1 MAMTPAMESIFAN
14 AQQNAA
20 SLIETAT
27 LAINAKVNTIEE
39 AEAMIQ
45 ELSSEAVK
53 FNELLTCIMNAMR
66 QVESGDMQKEEAA
79 GIIAPAVKE
88 LKDKCTALKIANV
101 EAPGDD
107 ITEDEIAT
115 LRELIIG
122 AKAAAEDRL
131 VAIRLCDDCK
141 VDPEVENELNP
152 PEEHG
157 DAFEFDPATE
167 GIASFI
173 QKMHTKKVN
182 KAKVTVLMDSLKDKK
197 TDVIVKK
204 VVDAMKPALV
214 AGADGLSAIKRDVDE
229 MQKADGGDPSKYE
242 GKLSSFDCVV
252 KTISG
257 VGVGYIPDNPSEG
270 TGLAWIAVPTKDRK
284 GNVVGTVITVRTACE
299 YILNPI
305 KESEVTEAMEAYE
318 EIAEEATILAAQ
330 YVNTTECKTA
340 KALYQNA
347 KKLYS
352 MGSKEKALEYMK
364 KAKSLYE
371 GCLKKLLNES
381 GKFEKAERTDTIKT
395 NISASAIRHN
405 VTRTD
410 SLTFAIARSKLE
422 TKIDRC
428 TAHILQWTTKAG
440 KETYQQTLDQL
451 KADREQ
457 AKAAKKA
464 AKATE
469 NYEME
474 DNNMILTDNYDQML
488 DAAALEAMDYEEIA
502 EEGTNWDQHK
512 MKKSYSKEVRSLAK
526 EAKKL
531 YRHGKYSESKVMYTK
546 CVDLCKQF
554 IADVKAIPQE
564 AKDINFGAWMYALR
578 TMFVASD
585 SPTETI
591 DRNIELL
598 NKQGKG
604 ELTPADF
611 NKYTQSLISEAS
623 ALAKKYQKLAD
634 KAAKGE
640 LDSKATESYSELMFA
655 CEALMDELEA
665 DLAIDSAMEAEGEES
680 EGSEK
685 APSKIASKLRSAFS
699 KLKSAVKRGDKE
711 AADAAAAEVD
721 AAADEL
727 DSTEENKEGMSKAAK
742 VGMTAAAAALITA
755 GAVFVGKAMK
765 NKASGSTAL
774 ADPATAK
781 NPIKQAAK
789 ILAAKAADKKAM
801 KAAKPIPTTG
811 TVDGKKVGSSIGKK
825 VAVGAGATAITAGA
839 VVGGK
844 KLYDK
849 KKAAK
854 DAAEKVEEAFG
865 IPAFDVYEVIMESFN
880 TAEVEENSEDSL
892 MSAIEAM
899 M

>member
-27 LAINAKVNTIEE
+27 LAINAKVNTVEE

-53 FNELLTCIMNAMR
+53 YNELLTCIMNAMR

-152 PEEHG
+152 PEENGEAFDG
-157 DAFEFDPATE
+157 DV
-167 GIASFI
+167 S
-173 QKMHTKKVN
+173 M
-182 KAKVTVLMDSLKDKK
+182 
-197 TDVIVKK
+197 
-204 VVDAMKPALV
+204 
-214 AGADGLSAIKRDVDE
+214 
-229 MQKADGGDPSKYE
+229 
-242 GKLSSFDCVV
+242 
-252 KTISG
+252 
-257 VGVGYIPDNPSEG
+257 
-270 TGLAWIAVPTKDRK
+270 
-284 GNVVGTVITVRTACE
+284 
-299 YILNPI
+299 
-305 KESEVTEAMEAYE
+305 ESYSE
-318 EIAEEATILAAQ
+318 EIAIEAVFLASK

-381 GKFEKAERTDTIKT
+381 GKFEKAERTDTIKKNSGT
-395 NISASAIRHN
+395 SAIRHN

-578 TMFVASD
+578 TMFIASD

-727 DSTEENKEGMSKAAK
+727 DSSEENKEGMSKAAK
-742 VGMTAAAAALITA
+742 VGMAAAAAALIAT
-755 GAVFVGKAMK
+755 GAVVVGKAMK

-789 ILAAKAADKKAM
+789 VMAAKAADKKAM
-801 KAAKPIPTTG
+801 KAAKPIPTIG
-811 TVDGKKVGSSIGKK
+811 TVDGKKVGASVGKK
-825 VAVGAGATAITAGA
+825 VAAGAGAAAIAAGA
-839 VVGGK
+839 AVGGK

>member
-27 LAINAKVNTIEE
+27 LAINAKVNTVEE

-157 DAFEFDPATE
+157 DAFD
-167 GIASFI
+167 G
-173 QKMHTKKVN
+173 
-182 KAKVTVLMDSLKDKK
+182 
-197 TDVIVKK
+197 DVS
-204 VVDAMKPALV
+204 ME
-214 AGADGLSAIKRDVDE
+214 S
-229 MQKADGGDPSKYE
+229 YE
-242 GKLSSFDCVV
+242 D
-252 KTISG
+252 
-257 VGVGYIPDNPSEG
+257 
-270 TGLAWIAVPTKDRK
+270 IAV
-284 GNVVGTVITVRTACE
+284 
-299 YILNPI
+299 
-305 KESEVTEAMEAYE
+305 EAAF
-318 EIAEEATILAAQ
+318 LASK

-352 MGSKEKALEYMK
+352 LGSKEKALEYMK

-381 GKFEKAERTDTIKT
+381 GKFEKAERTDTIKKNSGT
-395 NISASAIRHN
+395 SAIRHN

-422 TKIDRC
+422 NKIDRC

-464 AKATE
+464 AKAATE

-474 DNNMILTDNYDQML
+474 VSTMNDFDIIAEGYVE
-488 DAAALEAMDYEEIA
+488 EAMQDYMEFLA
-502 EEGTNWDQHK
+502 TEGANSDARSVRK
-512 MKKSYSKEVRSLAK
+512 NYAKEVRTLAK
-526 EAKKL
+526 EAKQNYKAGN
-531 YRHGKYSESKVMYTK
+531 YSVSKAKYTRAA
-546 CVDLCKQF
+546 DLCKEM
-554 IADVKAIPQE
+554 VKEVEGIDQTIGQAWIGNILHQLKVMATCLIPFYGIVAGIKEIIGAIT
-564 AKDINFGAWMYALR
+564 N
-578 TMFVASD
+578 
-585 SPTETI
+585 
-591 DRNIELL
+591 NISAL
-598 NKQGKG
+598 NKIGKG
-604 ELTPADF
+604 ELSVADF
-611 NKYTQSLISEAS
+611 NNYTRSIINHANKLATKYTE
-623 ALAKKYQKLAD
+623 LAN
-634 KAAKGE
+634 KAGKGE
-640 LDSKATESYSELMFA
+640 ATSSAPASESFDYDEFMFA
-655 CEALMDELEA
+655 CESFMDELQMEL
-665 DLAIDSAMEAEGEES
+665 DTDCAMEADGA
-680 EGSEK
+680 EGSEGNT
-685 APSKIASKLRSAFS
+685 PSTLANRVRGAFAKLRRAF
-699 KLKSAVKRGDKE
+699 KRGDKQEVE
-711 AADAAAAEVD
+711 AAKKEADAAAKELAD
-721 AAADEL
+721 AAEAAPADKK
-727 DSTEENKEGMSKAAK
+727 DKYKKAAK
-742 VGMTAAAAALITA
+742 VAGVAVAATAAAVGLTMGGTAIYQKAKGQDIDPAALFKIAGKVTA
-755 GAVFVGKAMK
+755 EAGRKVAHAPGNAINAKKDNAKVAERKESLAKMGFEPKDDASMLRDVQNDRRAAKRKAMAK
-765 NKASGSTAL
+765 KAKAVSSTITSHMPKIGKGKVEGTGDSMGYEAMEAYDIYEL
-774 ADPATAK
+774 IMEAYD
-781 NPIKQAAK
+781 AAMMDAENEVSSNDEE
-789 ILAAKAADKKAM
+789 LAA
-801 KAAKPIPTTG
+801 
-811 TVDGKKVGSSIGKK
+811 S
-825 VAVGAGATAITAGA
+825 
-839 VVGGK
+839 
-844 KLYDK
+844 
-849 KKAAK
+849 
-854 DAAEKVEEAFG
+854 
-865 IPAFDVYEVIMESFN
+865 
-880 TAEVEENSEDSL
+880 
-892 MSAIEAM
+892 IEAM
-899 M
+899 L

>member
-152 PEEHG
+152 PEENGEAFDG
-157 DAFEFDPATE
+157 DVSMESYSEDIAIEAAFL
-167 GIASFI
+167 AS
-173 QKMHTKKVN
+173 K
-182 KAKVTVLMDSLKDKK
+182 
-197 TDVIVKK
+197 
-204 VVDAMKPALV
+204 
-214 AGADGLSAIKRDVDE
+214 
-229 MQKADGGDPSKYE
+229 
-242 GKLSSFDCVV
+242 
-252 KTISG
+252 
-257 VGVGYIPDNPSEG
+257 
-270 TGLAWIAVPTKDRK
+270 
-284 GNVVGTVITVRTACE
+284 
-299 YILNPI
+299 
-305 KESEVTEAMEAYE
+305 
-318 EIAEEATILAAQ
+318 

-381 GKFEKAERTDTIKT
+381 GKFEKAERTDTIKKNNGT
-395 NISASAIRHN
+395 SAIRHN

-727 DSTEENKEGMSKAAK
+727 DSSEENKEGMSKAAK
-742 VGMTAAAAALITA
+742 VGMAAAAAALIAT
-755 GAVFVGKAMK
+755 GAVVVGKAMK

-789 ILAAKAADKKAM
+789 VMAAKAADKKAM

-811 TVDGKKVGSSIGKK
+811 TVDGKKVGSSVGKK
-825 VAVGAGATAITAGA
+825 VAAGAGAAAIAAGA
-839 VVGGK
+839 AVGGK

>member
-1 MAMTPAMESIFAN
+1 MAMTPVMESIFAN

-53 FNELLTCIMNAMR
+53 YNELLTCIMNAMR

-152 PEEHG
+152 PEENGEAFDG
-157 DAFEFDPATE
+157 DVSMESYSEDIAIEAAFL
-167 GIASFI
+167 AS
-173 QKMHTKKVN
+173 K
-182 KAKVTVLMDSLKDKK
+182 
-197 TDVIVKK
+197 
-204 VVDAMKPALV
+204 
-214 AGADGLSAIKRDVDE
+214 
-229 MQKADGGDPSKYE
+229 
-242 GKLSSFDCVV
+242 
-252 KTISG
+252 
-257 VGVGYIPDNPSEG
+257 
-270 TGLAWIAVPTKDRK
+270 
-284 GNVVGTVITVRTACE
+284 
-299 YILNPI
+299 
-305 KESEVTEAMEAYE
+305 
-318 EIAEEATILAAQ
+318 

-381 GKFEKAERTDTIKT
+381 GKFEKAERTDTIKKNNGT
-395 NISASAIRHN
+395 SAIRHN

-474 DNNMILTDNYDQML
+474 DNNMIDFTEAYESMIDNCML
-488 DAAALEAMDYEEIA
+488 EELDYEA
-502 EEGTNWDQHK
+502 ATEGANNDARK
-512 MKKSYSKEVRSLAK
+512 LKKSYSKEIRSLAK
-526 EAKKL
+526 EAKKN
-531 YRHGKYSESKVMYTK
+531 YKHGNYAEAKTMYTK
-546 CVDLCKQF
+546 CASLAKEMAAEVKSIEQTLGQVQIGNLLHSLKT
-554 IADVKAIPQE
+554 IASCLLVGSLYTGIKEEQ
-564 AKDINFGAWMYALR
+564 KDIQQK
-578 TMFVASD
+578 
-585 SPTETI
+585 I
-591 DRNIELL
+591 DNL
-598 NKQGKG
+598 NAAGNG
-604 ELTPADF
+604 EMTRADM
-611 NKYTQSLISEAS
+611 NKYTRDIIFKANAMAEKFS
-623 ALAKKYQKLAD
+623 KLAA

-640 LDSKATESYSELMFA
+640 IEAAGATESYSELMFA

-727 DSTEENKEGMSKAAK
+727 DSSEENKEGMSKAAK
-742 VGMTAAAAALITA
+742 VGMAAAAAALIAT
-755 GAVFVGKAMK
+755 GAVVVGKAMK

-789 ILAAKAADKKAM
+789 VMAAKAADKKAM

-811 TVDGKKVGSSIGKK
+811 TVDGKKVGSSVGKK
-825 VAVGAGATAITAGA
+825 VAAGAGAAAIAAGA
-839 VVGGK
+839 AFGGK

-880 TAEVEENSEDSL
+880 TAEVEENSENSL

>member
-152 PEEHG
+152 PEENGEAFDG
-157 DAFEFDPATE
+157 DVSMESYSEDIAIEAAFL
-167 GIASFI
+167 AS
-173 QKMHTKKVN
+173 K
-182 KAKVTVLMDSLKDKK
+182 
-197 TDVIVKK
+197 
-204 VVDAMKPALV
+204 
-214 AGADGLSAIKRDVDE
+214 
-229 MQKADGGDPSKYE
+229 
-242 GKLSSFDCVV
+242 
-252 KTISG
+252 
-257 VGVGYIPDNPSEG
+257 
-270 TGLAWIAVPTKDRK
+270 
-284 GNVVGTVITVRTACE
+284 
-299 YILNPI
+299 
-305 KESEVTEAMEAYE
+305 
-318 EIAEEATILAAQ
+318 

-381 GKFEKAERTDTIKT
+381 GKFEKAERTDTIKKNNGT
-395 NISASAIRHN
+395 SAIRHN

-422 TKIDRC
+422 NKIDRC

-474 DNNMILTDNYDQML
+474 DNNMIDFTEAYESMIDNCML
-488 DAAALEAMDYEEIA
+488 EELDYEA
-502 EEGTNWDQHK
+502 ATEGANNDARK
-512 MKKSYSKEVRSLAK
+512 LKKSYSKEIRSLAK
-526 EAKKL
+526 EAKKN
-531 YRHGKYSESKVMYTK
+531 YKHGNYAEAKTMYTK
-546 CVDLCKQF
+546 CASLAKEMAAEVKSIEQTLGQVQIGNLLHSLKT
-554 IADVKAIPQE
+554 IASCLLVGSLYTGIKEEQ
-564 AKDINFGAWMYALR
+564 KDIQQK
-578 TMFVASD
+578 
-585 SPTETI
+585 I
-591 DRNIELL
+591 DNL
-598 NKQGKG
+598 NAAGNG
-604 ELTPADF
+604 EMTRADM
-611 NKYTQSLISEAS
+611 NKYTRDIIFKANAMAEKFS
-623 ALAKKYQKLAD
+623 KLAA

-640 LDSKATESYSELMFA
+640 IEAAGATESYSELMFA

-727 DSTEENKEGMSKAAK
+727 DSSEENKEGMSKAAK
-742 VGMTAAAAALITA
+742 VGMAAAAAALIAT
-755 GAVFVGKAMK
+755 GAVVVGKAMK

-789 ILAAKAADKKAM
+789 VMAAKAADKKAM

-811 TVDGKKVGSSIGKK
+811 TVDGKKVGSSVGKK
-825 VAVGAGATAITAGA
+825 VAAGAGAAAIAAGA
-839 VVGGK
+839 AFGGK

-880 TAEVEENSEDSL
+880 TAEVEENSENSL

>member
-152 PEEHG
+152 PEENGEAFDG
-157 DAFEFDPATE
+157 DVSMESYSEDIAIEAAFL
-167 GIASFI
+167 AS
-173 QKMHTKKVN
+173 K
-182 KAKVTVLMDSLKDKK
+182 
-197 TDVIVKK
+197 
-204 VVDAMKPALV
+204 
-214 AGADGLSAIKRDVDE
+214 
-229 MQKADGGDPSKYE
+229 
-242 GKLSSFDCVV
+242 
-252 KTISG
+252 
-257 VGVGYIPDNPSEG
+257 
-270 TGLAWIAVPTKDRK
+270 
-284 GNVVGTVITVRTACE
+284 
-299 YILNPI
+299 
-305 KESEVTEAMEAYE
+305 
-318 EIAEEATILAAQ
+318 

-381 GKFEKAERTDTIKT
+381 GKFEKAERTDTIKKNSGT
-395 NISASAIRHN
+395 SAIRHN

-474 DNNMILTDNYDQML
+474 DNNMIDFT
-488 DAAALEAMDYEEIA
+488 EAYESYIDSAMMEYVDYETATEGANNDARKMRKNYAKEIR
-502 EEGTNWDQHK
+502 K
-512 MKKSYSKEVRSLAK
+512 LAK
-526 EAKKL
+526 EAKRNYKAGNYTAAKNMYNQCADL
-531 YRHGKYSESKVMYTK
+531 AKQLAEDVSSIQQTVGQVQIGNLLHQLKVIGSCLLIGGLITSILEDK
-546 CVDLCKQF
+546 KK
-554 IADVKAIPQE
+554 IENK
-564 AKDINFGAWMYALR
+564 IN
-578 TMFVASD
+578 
-585 SPTETI
+585 E
-591 DRNIELL
+591 L
-598 NKQGKG
+598 NKAGNS
-604 ELTPADF
+604 ELSRADLNGYTRDIIIYA
-611 NKYTQSLISEAS
+611 NKMAD
-623 ALAKKYQKLAD
+623 KFKKLAD

-640 LDSKATESYSELMFA
+640 LNAAGATESFDYDEFMFA
-655 CEALMDELEA
+655 CESFMDELQI
-665 DLAIDSAMEAEGEES
+665 DLDTDCAMEADGAEDGEADS
-680 EGSEK
+680 
-685 APSKIASKLRSAFS
+685 PSTLASRVRGAFAKLRRAF
-699 KLKSAVKRGDKE
+699 KRGDKQEVE
-711 AADAAAAEVD
+711 AAKKEADAAAKELAD
-721 AAADEL
+721 AAE
-727 DSTEENKEGMSKAAK
+727 AA
-742 VGMTAAAAALITA
+742 
-755 GAVFVGKAMK
+755 
-765 NKASGSTAL
+765 
-774 ADPATAK
+774 P
-781 NPIKQAAK
+781 
-789 ILAAKAADKKAM
+789 ADKKE
-801 KAAKPIPTTG
+801 K
-811 TVDGKKVGSSIGKK
+811 
-825 VAVGAGATAITAGA
+825 
-839 VVGGK
+839 
-844 KLYDK
+844 Y

-854 DAAEKVEEAFG
+854 IAGASVAATAVAVGLTMGGTAIYQKAKGQDIDPTALFKIAGKVTAEAGRKVAHAPGNAINAKKDKATVEERKESLKKMHFEPKDDASMLRDVQNDRRAATRKAMAKKAKAVSSTISSHMPKLGKKSDGKVEISTNSMGYEAMEAYDIYEMIMEAYDDAMNEAFS
-865 IPAFDVYEVIMESFN
+865 ATES
-880 TAEVEENSEDSL
+880 ADEDLAST
-892 MSAIEAM
+892 IESM
-899 M
+899 L

>member
-152 PEEHG
+152 PEENGEAFDG
-157 DAFEFDPATE
+157 DVSMESYSEDIAIEAAFL
-167 GIASFI
+167 AS
-173 QKMHTKKVN
+173 K
-182 KAKVTVLMDSLKDKK
+182 
-197 TDVIVKK
+197 
-204 VVDAMKPALV
+204 
-214 AGADGLSAIKRDVDE
+214 
-229 MQKADGGDPSKYE
+229 
-242 GKLSSFDCVV
+242 
-252 KTISG
+252 
-257 VGVGYIPDNPSEG
+257 
-270 TGLAWIAVPTKDRK
+270 
-284 GNVVGTVITVRTACE
+284 
-299 YILNPI
+299 
-305 KESEVTEAMEAYE
+305 
-318 EIAEEATILAAQ
+318 

-381 GKFEKAERTDTIKT
+381 GKFEKAERTDTIKKNSGT
-395 NISASAIRHN
+395 SAIRHN

-665 DLAIDSAMEAEGEES
+665 DLAMGSAMEAEGEES

-727 DSTEENKEGMSKAAK
+727 DSSEENKEGMSKAAK
-742 VGMTAAAAALITA
+742 VGMAAAAAALIAT
-755 GAVFVGKAMK
+755 GAVVVGKAMK

-789 ILAAKAADKKAM
+789 VMAAKAADKKAM

-811 TVDGKKVGSSIGKK
+811 TVDGKKVGSSVGKK
-825 VAVGAGATAITAGA
+825 VAAGAGAAAIAAGA
-839 VVGGK
+839 AVGGK

>member
-152 PEEHG
+152 PEENGEAFDG
-157 DAFEFDPATE
+157 DVSMESYSEDIAIEAAFL
-167 GIASFI
+167 AS
-173 QKMHTKKVN
+173 K
-182 KAKVTVLMDSLKDKK
+182 
-197 TDVIVKK
+197 
-204 VVDAMKPALV
+204 
-214 AGADGLSAIKRDVDE
+214 
-229 MQKADGGDPSKYE
+229 
-242 GKLSSFDCVV
+242 
-252 KTISG
+252 
-257 VGVGYIPDNPSEG
+257 
-270 TGLAWIAVPTKDRK
+270 
-284 GNVVGTVITVRTACE
+284 
-299 YILNPI
+299 
-305 KESEVTEAMEAYE
+305 
-318 EIAEEATILAAQ
+318 

-352 MGSKEKALEYMK
+352 MDSKEKALEYMK

-381 GKFEKAERTDTIKT
+381 GKFEKAERTDTIKKNSGT
-395 NISASAIRHN
+395 SAIRHN

-531 YRHGKYSESKVMYTK
+531 YRHGKYSEAKNMYTK

-727 DSTEENKEGMSKAAK
+727 DSSEENKEGMSKAAK
-742 VGMTAAAAALITA
+742 VGMAAAAAALIAT
-755 GAVFVGKAMK
+755 GAVVVGKAMK

-789 ILAAKAADKKAM
+789 VMAAKAADKKAM

-811 TVDGKKVGSSIGKK
+811 TVDGKKVGSSVGKK
-825 VAVGAGATAITAGA
+825 VAAGAGAAAIAAGA
-839 VVGGK
+839 AVGGK

>member
-152 PEEHG
+152 PEENGEAFDG
-157 DAFEFDPATE
+157 DVSMESYSEDIAIEAAFL
-167 GIASFI
+167 AS
-173 QKMHTKKVN
+173 K
-182 KAKVTVLMDSLKDKK
+182 
-197 TDVIVKK
+197 
-204 VVDAMKPALV
+204 
-214 AGADGLSAIKRDVDE
+214 
-229 MQKADGGDPSKYE
+229 
-242 GKLSSFDCVV
+242 
-252 KTISG
+252 
-257 VGVGYIPDNPSEG
+257 
-270 TGLAWIAVPTKDRK
+270 
-284 GNVVGTVITVRTACE
+284 
-299 YILNPI
+299 
-305 KESEVTEAMEAYE
+305 
-318 EIAEEATILAAQ
+318 

-381 GKFEKAERTDTIKT
+381 GKFEKAERTDTIKKNNGT
-395 NISASAIRHN
+395 SAIRHN

-410 SLTFAIARSKLE
+410 SMTFAIARSKLE

-474 DNNMILTDNYDQML
+474 DNNMIDFTEAYESMIDNCML
-488 DAAALEAMDYEEIA
+488 EELDYEA
-502 EEGTNWDQHK
+502 ATEGANNDARK
-512 MKKSYSKEVRSLAK
+512 LKKSYSKEIRSLAK
-526 EAKKL
+526 EAKKN
-531 YRHGKYSESKVMYTK
+531 YKHGNYAEAKTMYTK
-546 CVDLCKQF
+546 CASLAKEM
-554 IADVKAIPQE
+554 AAEVKSIEQTLGQVQIGNLLHSLKTMASCLLVGSFYTTIKEEQ
-564 AKDINFGAWMYALR
+564 KDIQQKID
-578 TMFVASD
+578 TMNAAG
-585 SPTETI
+585 
-591 DRNIELL
+591 N
-598 NKQGKG
+598 G
-604 ELTPADF
+604 ELTRADM
-611 NKYTQSLISEAS
+611 NKYTRDIIFKANAMAEKFS
-623 ALAKKYQKLAD
+623 KLAA

-640 LDSKATESYSELMFA
+640 IEAAGATESFDYDEFMFA
-655 CEALMDELEA
+655 CESMMDELEA
-665 DLAIDSAMEAEGEES
+665 DLSIDSAMEADGVDEGE
-680 EGSEK
+680 
-685 APSKIASKLRSAFS
+685 APSAKASKLRSALAKF
-699 KLKSAVKRGDKE
+699 KSAFKRGDK
-711 AADAAAAEVD
+711 AAAEEAKKEVD
-721 AAADEL
+721 AAADEIAAAEDGADEKKKSNL
-727 DSTEENKEGMSKAAK
+727 SKAIK
-742 VGMTAAAAALITA
+742 VGLVGAGTVAAVAGLTAAGIAISQKAKGEKVDVKA
-755 GAVFVGKAMK
+755 GASAIKKTVGTAMRNMKPVQAVAARKEAINARKDAEGSVRMAYGLDTKENRKAGNDAVKIMR
-765 NKASGSTAL
+765 
-774 ADPATAK
+774 
-781 NPIKQAAK
+781 KQAKEDKKKARK
-789 ILAAKAADKKAM
+789 AAKAAA
-801 KAAKPIPTTG
+801 
-811 TVDGKKVGSSIGKK
+811 
-825 VAVGAGATAITAGA
+825 
-839 VVGGK
+839 
-844 KLYDK
+844 
-849 KKAAK
+849 
-854 DAAEKVEEAFG
+854 EAFG
-865 IPAFDVYEVIMESFN
+865 ISEYDAYDVILEAMSTIDF
-880 TAEVEENSEDSL
+880 ADVENDDDL
-892 MSAIEAM
+892 ASAIEAM
-899 M
+899 L